1 MDGTEARRRF
11 AAARVAVL
19 STVDSS
25 GAPHLVPITFALTEA
40 VTEAVTDAAGST
52 IFSAVDGK
60 PKRATR
66 LRRHANIEA
75 EPRVSLLV
83 QHWDEDWSL
92 LWWVRADGRATVS
105 DESATVGRAI
115 GLLRAKYEQY
125 VEVDVHGPII
135 EIAVERWYSWP

>member
-1 MDGTEARRRF
+1 VDSTEARRRF

-19 STVDSS
+19 STVDET
-25 GAPHLVPITFALTEA
+25 GAPHLVPITFALAETEPI
-40 VTEAVTDAAGST
+40 

-60 PKRATR
+60 PKRASR

-83 QHWDEDWSL
+83 QHWHEDWSL
-92 LWWVRADGRATVS
+92 LWWVRAGGRATVS
-105 DESATVGRAI
+105 DEPATVERAI

-125 VEVDVHGPII
+125 ASLDVHGPVI
-135 EIAVERWYSWP
+135 EIAIERWHGWSSA

>member
-1 MDGTEARRRF
+1 MNGTEARRRF

-19 STVDSS
+19 STVDET
-25 GAPHLVPITFALTEA
+25 GAPHLVPITFALGEA
-40 VTEAVTDAAGST
+40 LTGTRPV

-105 DESATVGRAI
+105 DEPATVEHAI

-125 VEVDVHGPII
+125 ASVDVHGPII

>member
-1 MDGTEARRRF
+1 VDGAQARRRF

-19 STVDSS
+19 STVDET
-25 GAPHLVPITFALTEA
+25 GAPHLVPITFALSEA
-40 VTEAVTDAAGST
+40 LTGTKPV

-105 DESATVGRAI
+105 DEPATVERAI

-125 VEVDVHGPII
+125 ASVDVHGPVI

>member
-1 MDGTEARRRF
+1 VDSTEARRRF

-19 STVDSS
+19 STVDKT
-25 GAPHLVPITFALTEA
+25 GASHLVPITFALTEA
-40 VTEAVTDAAGST
+40 LAGTHPAGSV

-83 QHWDEDWSL
+83 QHWHEDWSL
-92 LWWVRADGRATVS
+92 LWWVRAGGRATVS
-105 DESATVGRAI
+105 DEPATVERAI

-125 VEVDVHGPII
+125 ASVDVHGPVI
-135 EIAVERWYSWP
+135 EIAVERWYGWSAA